1 MSDQQPPR
9 RRRIAGE
16 SKPGDQ
22 PKAAPR
28 RVVRKPVA
36 RPGAPAKAEKQKST
50 APSAKPR
57 SEARKPQPDETMSRA
72 GTKGAVATETARPS
86 RPAPRREK
94 PAREKPAREKP
105 ARPETTAARPESGGV
120 TWSRPLVA
128 IAVLAVAAVV
138 FGVVGVVLGV
148 DSWRG
153 SRGIDSAQDAA
164 TETAASSV
172 GEIFSY
178 DYTDVNGHLEDAQK
192 LMTPSFAKKFATISP
207 ALGELAPQRKIQV
220 KAESREAAAV
230 PCGDDC
236 SQDAVTVLVFFDQ
249 ARLADGSKTPTVF
262 GNRVAVSMVKDG
274 GDWLVDDIRAL

>member
-22 PKAAPR
+22 ARPTAR

-36 RPGAPAKAEKQKST
+36 RPGAAPAAKQQP
-50 APSAKPR
+50 AAKPKP
-57 SEARKPQPDETMSRA
+57 EARKAPAPKPEREARKAPTARTEPTAKPTASA
-72 GTKGAVATETARPS
+72 AATESTRPARPT
-86 RPAPRREK
+86 PVRREK
-94 PAREKPAREKP
+94 PV
-105 ARPETTAARPESGGV
+105 TAATTSGSDGV

-128 IAVLAVAAVV
+128 IAVLAAAAVV

-148 DSWRG
+148 DAWRG

-164 TETAASSV
+164 TEAAATSV

-178 DYTDVNGHLEDAQK
+178 DYTDVKGHLADAQK
-192 LMTPSFAKKFATISP
+192 LMTPSFAKKFETISP
-207 ALGELAPQRKIQV
+207 ALDELAPQRKIQV

-236 SQDAVTVLVFFDQ
+236 DKNDVTVLVFFDQ

>member
-22 PKAAPR
+22 AKPTAR

-36 RPGAPAKAEKQKST
+36 RPGAAPAAKQQP
-50 APSAKPR
+50 AAKPR
-57 SEARKPQPDETMSRA
+57 PEPRKAPASKPKPEREAKVSPATRPEPTSKATTSA
-72 GTKGAVATETARPS
+72 AATESARPA
-86 RPAPRREK
+86 RPTPVRREK
-94 PAREKPAREKP
+94 PAR
-105 ARPETTAARPESGGV
+105 TAATGSDGI
-120 TWSRPLVA
+120 TWSRALVA
-128 IAVLAVAAVV
+128 IAVLAAAAVV
-138 FGVVGVVLGV
+138 FGIVGVVLGV
-148 DSWRG
+148 DAWRG

-164 TETAASSV
+164 TEAAASSV

-178 DYTDVNGHLEDAQK
+178 DYTDVKGHLADAQK
-192 LMTPSFAKKFATISP
+192 LMTPSFAKKFETISP
-207 ALGELAPQRKIQV
+207 ALDELAPQRKIQV

-236 SQDAVTVLVFFDQ
+236 DKNDVTVLVFFDQ

>member
-22 PKAAPR
+22 AKPTAR

-36 RPGAPAKAEKQKST
+36 RPGAAPAAKQQP
-50 APSAKPR
+50 APRPTPEAGKTPAPKPKP
-57 SEARKPQPDETMSRA
+57 EARKAP
-72 GTKGAVATETARPS
+72 TARTES
-86 RPAPRREK
+86 TAKATASGAASETTRPARPTPVRREK
-94 PAREKPAREKP
+94 PA
-105 ARPETTAARPESGGV
+105 TAAATSGSDGV

-128 IAVLAVAAVV
+128 IAVLAAAAVV

-148 DSWRG
+148 DTWRG
-153 SRGIDSAQDAA
+153 SRGIDGAQDAA
-164 TETAASSV
+164 TEAAASSV

-178 DYTDVNGHLEDAQK
+178 DYTDVKGHLADAQK
-192 LMTPSFAKKFATISP
+192 LMTPSFAKKFETISP
-207 ALGELAPQRKIQV
+207 ALDELAPQRKIQV

-236 SQDAVTVLVFFDQ
+236 DKNDVTVLVFFDQ

>member
-22 PKAAPR
+22 AKPTAR

-36 RPGAPAKAEKQKST
+36 RPGAAPAAKQQPAPRPTPEAGKTPAPKPKPEAKKAPTARTESTAKAT
-50 APSAKPR
+50 ASGAA
-57 SEARKPQPDETMSRA
+57 SETTRP
-72 GTKGAVATETARPS
+72 ARPT
-86 RPAPRREK
+86 PVRREK
-94 PAREKPAREKP
+94 PA
-105 ARPETTAARPESGGV
+105 TAAATSGSDGV

-128 IAVLAVAAVV
+128 IAVLAAAAVV

-148 DSWRG
+148 DTWRG
-153 SRGIDSAQDAA
+153 SRGIDGAQDAA
-164 TETAASSV
+164 TEAAASSV

-178 DYTDVNGHLEDAQK
+178 DYTDVKGHLADAQK
-192 LMTPSFAKKFATISP
+192 LMTPSFAKKFETISP
-207 ALGELAPQRKIQV
+207 ALDELAPQRKIQV

-236 SQDAVTVLVFFDQ
+236 DKNDVTVLVFFDQ